1 MNDLIRNLVFASK
14 TAEISD
20 NRDVASSLLEASE
33 NLHMI
38 KTAQYVGIQG
48 TWIRNGR
55 CFTNCIR
62 MKKSSNPDLKDQQIW
77 SECHK
82 EWMGGIHYD
91 SNEKFDKYASSNDPL
106 INEIHSKVNS
116 GSDYGTAAWNSILE
130 QNFSIAHELY
140 RNAKLLTNCIT
151 KISNIEN
158 KELKEDII
166 KISKELDM
174 LAEQEFSFVIS
185 EIFNEG

>member
-14 TAEISD
+14 SAEIS
-20 NRDVASSLLEASE
+20 NNEDVSAILLEASE

-38 KTAQYVGIQG
+38 KTAQYVGVQG

-62 MKKSSNPDLKDQQIW
+62 IKKSSNPELKDQQIW

-82 EWMGGIHYD
+82 EWMNGVHSD
-91 SNEKFDKYASSNDPL
+91 SNEKFDKYASSNDFL
-106 INEIHSKVNS
+106 IKEINNKTDN
-116 GSDYGTAAWNSILE
+116 GSDHGTAAWNSILE
-130 QNFSIAHELY
+130 QNFSIAHELS
-140 RNAKLLTNCIT
+140 RNAKLLRNCIS
-151 KISNIEN
+151 KVSHIKNN
-158 KELKEDII
+158 ELREDIM
-166 KISKELDM
+166 KVAMDLDT
-174 LAEQEFSFVIS
+174 LARQEFSFVIS